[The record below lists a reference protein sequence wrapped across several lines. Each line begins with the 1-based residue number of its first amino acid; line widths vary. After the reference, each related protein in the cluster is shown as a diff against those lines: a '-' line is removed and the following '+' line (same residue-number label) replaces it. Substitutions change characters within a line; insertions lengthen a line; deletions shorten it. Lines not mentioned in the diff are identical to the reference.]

1 MADPH
6 SQDAAPSKTD
16 GTPDDE
22 AHKGAPRDEAVED
35 KPSPLK
41 NPLVKAGLLI
51 GAATLLVLVIVWF
64 VNFWTY
70 GRFQQGTNDAYLQTD
85 QVTVATRVAGFVD
98 QVFVADNHT
107 VKAGDP
113 LAKIDER
120 DPRARMDQALA
131 QVAQARA
138 SVAEAEAQIR
148 QQQAQISQS
157 RAQLTGAAAQARF
170 ADKEAARYAPL
181 AAAGAETQER
191 LDQMRQ
197 NRDQANAQ
205 LAQSTARVTAAERQI
220 DTLKAQ
226 ITAADAQIQQAEAQV
241 GQAKVDLDATLIR
254 ASIDGRVGDKTV
266 RIGQYVQP
274 GTRLMT
280 VVPIQNI
287 YLVANFKET
296 QLGLMRIGQPA
307 TIKVDALKGEVLHGW
322 VESFAPGTGAQ
333 FALIPPTNATG
344 NFTKIVQRVPTR
356 IRIDAGPEARKVLVP
371 GMSVTV
377 SVNTLSAKSDA
388 KAFKR
393 EDHQDDRKPL
403 QSKPSR
409 RRDDGAGQ

>member
-1 MADPH
+1 MPDPH
-6 SQDAAPSKTD
+6 SQATAPSKSD
-16 GTPDDE
+16 GTVQGNPP
-22 AHKGAPRDEAVED
+22 AGSAPD

-41 NPLVKAGLLI
+41 NPLVAGALLV
-51 GAATLLVLVIVWF
+51 GAAMLLVLLIVW
-64 VNFWTY
+64 VVHFWTF
-70 GRFQQGTNDAYLQTD
+70 GRFQQGTNDAYLQAD

-98 QVFVADNHT
+98 QVYVADNQT

-113 LAKIDER
+113 LVRIDAR
-120 DPRARMDQALA
+120 DPKARMDQALA

-138 SVAEAEAQIR
+138 SVAQAEAQIR
-148 QQQAQISQS
+148 QQQAQVAETQ
-157 RAQLTGAAAQARF
+157 AQQTAAAAQARF

-191 LDQMRQ
+191 LDQMKQ

-205 LAQSTARVTAAERQI
+205 LAQTAAGVTAAQRQI

-226 ITAADAQIQQAEAQV
+226 ITAANAQIQQAEAQV
-241 GQAKVDLDATLIR
+241 NQAKVDLDATLMR
-254 ASIDGRVGDKTV
+254 ASIDGRIGDKTV
-266 RIGQYVQP
+266 RVGQYVQP

-280 VVPIQNI
+280 VVPVQGI
-287 YLVANFKET
+287 YLIANFKET

-307 TIKVDALKGEVLHGW
+307 TITVDALKGEALHGS

-356 IRIDAGPEARKVLVP
+356 IRIDAGAEARKVLVP

-377 SVNTLSAKSDA
+377 SVNTIAAKADA
-388 KAFKR
+388 KTFIR
-393 EDHQDDRKPL
+393 DDRRNDATPV
-403 QSKPSR
+403 QSKASK